1 MKHWEDYILRQ
12 MSYQRSDD
20 LERARAVFR
29 GMTADQ
35 MAEQHGQSG
44 YTRQQLLDG
53 YVAER
58 ILHDEAVAYLLALFA
73 KEHASVPA
81 LAQPNSASPT
91 ARATKS
97 KVVNDL

>member
-29 GMTADQ
+29 GMTADPK
-35 MAEQHGQSG
+35 
-44 YTRQQLLDG
+44 
-53 YVAER
+53 ER
-58 ILHDEAVAYLLALFA
+58 ARVGGRDEAVAYLLALFA